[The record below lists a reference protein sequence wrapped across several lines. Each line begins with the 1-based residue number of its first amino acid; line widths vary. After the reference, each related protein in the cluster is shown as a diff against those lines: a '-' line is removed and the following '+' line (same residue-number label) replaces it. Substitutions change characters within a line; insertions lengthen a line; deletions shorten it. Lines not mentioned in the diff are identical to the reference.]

1 MVAFALSQIHPHH
14 PVVEEHLLLADHG
27 PRNVFAFATHY
38 FFSVF
43 LICLL
48 STTTESSVFLD
59 VSCGVYAERARLA
72 CFGALALVTLLFF
85 L

>member
-1 MVAFALSQIHPHH
+1 MAALHLFQVRVLLS
-14 PVVEEHLLLADHG
+14 VEEHLLLADHG